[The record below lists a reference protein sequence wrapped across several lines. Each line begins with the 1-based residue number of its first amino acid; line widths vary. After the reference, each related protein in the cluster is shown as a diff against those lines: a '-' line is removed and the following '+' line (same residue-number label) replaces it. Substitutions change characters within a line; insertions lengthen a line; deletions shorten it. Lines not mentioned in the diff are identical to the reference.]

1 MIRRPPR
8 STLSSSSAASDVYKR
23 QHLRGCTS
31 PNSAPFLP
39 HCNKKCLEK
48 DFFRRPGGAPAPA
61 APPGYAYEFA
71 FMLYTLQLWLCRQT
85 ESSHS
90 VDTGVTIMAS
100 YSYMP
105 VGKLEDE
112 ARCCCKPQPS
122 STRSGWLTRRCL
134 AAVLV
139 ISVLAITSLLVGHGL
154 SSQSRT
160 LFRLPWQDCSD
171 PRPQHSTSDGSNT
184 SVVKASTDCN
194 GKESNECRIDKSQIT
209 AINTRLQDSSMRG
222 TNSLSATCPP
232 GALDLLTENSY
243 SDDDLPARR
252 LPQCLIIGVR
262 KGGTRALLEFLNV
275 HPDVQAER
283 SEVHFFDND
292 KRYRRGLDWYRRQMP
307 ATHAG
312 QWSSEALLI
321 CSR

>member
-1 MIRRPPR
+1 MPR
-8 STLSSSSAASDVYKR
+8 KRFFSS
-23 QHLRGCTS
+23 
-31 PNSAPFLP
+31 PW
-39 HCNKKCLEK
+39 
-48 DFFRRPGGAPAPA
+48 GAPAPA

-85 ESSHS
+85 ESSRS

-105 VGKLEDE
+105 VGKLDDE
-112 ARCCCKPQPS
+112 ANARCSCKPQPS

-139 ISVLAITSLLVGHGL
+139 ISALAITSLLVHGL

-171 PRPQHSTSDGSNT
+171 PRPQYYTSDGSNT

-194 GKESNECRIDKSQIT
+194 GKESNKCRVDKSQIT
-209 AINTRLQDSSMRG
+209 AIDTRLQDSSMRG
-222 TNSLSATCPP
+222 TDGLSATCPP
-232 GALDLLTENSY
+232 GALDLLAENTY

-252 LPQCLIIGVR
+252 LPQCLIVGVR
-262 KGGTRALLEFLNV
+262 KGGTRALLEFLNL

-283 SEVHFFDND
+283 REVHFFDND
-292 KRYRRGLDWYRRQMP
+292 NRYRRGLDWYRRQMR

-312 QWSSEALLI
+312 EWSSEALSV